1 MFDYSRA
8 THISHHHL
16 GLLRKGECAVVVG
29 LATTENAE
37 QHAISTRLL
46 ELGFSTGERI
56 RVLAESF
63 PSRDPMVVR
72 IGNTTLALR
81 RKEAAMIHVTH
92 EHAYAKN
99 DSQVA

>member
-1 MFDYSRA
+1 MFNYSLNA
-8 THISHHHL
+8 LTPHHHL
-16 GLLRKGECAVVVG
+16 GLLKKGECAVVVG
-29 LATTENAE
+29 LTTTENTE
-37 QHAISTRLL
+37 QQAISTRLL

-63 PSRDPMVVR
+63 PGRDPMVVR

-92 EHAYAKN
+92 EHAYAG
-99 DSQVA
+99 DASQAA